1 MTDPSRVCA
10 QEVVPRTSGPRVDLY
25 RTWKPNTGTPGMRC
39 KLTIGDQITLRDLV
53 DYLAEHHPH
62 VDPWQTVVNCPEIYW
77 YEPPTAQDLAER
89 EASTGWLGCPG
100 VHFEGLCLDC
110 DAARLVRLKLAE
122 VEDRYHTGRVSQAQF
137 EAYMHVWATVSPARS
152 RAEWRAEPTDPAV
165 KDFVERLRGMRDRV
179 AAVLEEARHAQP

>member
-152 RAEWRAEPTDPAV
+152 RAEWRREPKDPEV
-165 KDFVERLRGMRDRV
+165 KDFAERLRIMRERV
-179 AAVLEEARHAQP
+179 ADLIRGSHVAP